1 MLPFLIVGYR
11 LKRANSMNQLKL
23 DAFAKAY
30 GVLYMRYN
38 YEHSYYAWELVVMA
52 RKLAFVMVSGWPLA
66 RNRHFGQ
73 HQFSFICAL
82 LALQEA
88 EGRERGRRRRGKPGR
103 PGQPV

>member
-73 HQFSFICAL
+73 HQFSLICAL
-82 LALQEA
+82 LATLQT
-88 EGRERGRRRRGKPGR
+88 RWTRSSWDSRKSKLR
-103 PGQPV
+103 